1 MTGQNKVPWSTDL
14 RTIGQM
20 RGDGSIC
27 AAVGFNGWQD
37 NSVWMHVAFDT
48 PHSLTRQLL
57 RAAFDYPFN
66 VCGKEAVYAQIS
78 QDNEECLRL
87 VRKLG
92 YREIYRTVD
101 CVMFE
106 MKASECRWIKE
117 RQDGQGISTGSA

>member
-1 MTGQNKVPWSTDL
+1 MTRHNRLPWSSDL
-14 RTIGQM
+14 RVIGQM
-20 RGDGSIC
+20 RPDGTVN

-37 NSVWMHVAFDT
+37 NSVWMHVAFES

-66 VCGKEAVYAQIS
+66 QAGKEAVYAQIS
-78 QDNEECLRL
+78 QDNEECLKL
-87 VRKLG
+87 VKKLG
-92 YREIYRTVD
+92 YREIVRTVD

-117 RQDGQGISTGSA
+117 RQDGQRISTAAA